1 MCPWNVNGEA
11 VPDDALMP
19 LLPEL
24 MALDDDG
31 FRRRFSKSA
40 IARTRRR
47 GLLRNA
53 AVVLG
58 NSGNRDAVAVL
69 ARSLG
74 DETEPLVRSHAAW
87 ALGRLG
93 GVRARTTL
101 ERRRKPS
108 PTLTLVP
115 RSSGAGPRLLA
126 HDERARKKPA
136 GMATVATMALRDG
149 RRCADRTGRGG
160 GIRDGPQ
167 AMGPQRRARNLV
179 GHIESSHNSQSMFD
193 PTFSHV
199 THGVLWYGLLS
210 LIAKRLPVGARF
222 VAAVALECAW
232 EVFENTDLVIQ
243 RYRAAT
249 ISLNY
254 YGDSVMNSMCDIG
267 ASLVGFML
275 AAILLTRVTLIAVIA
290 LEIGLALWIRDSLL
304 LNVLMLVRPV
314 QAIRSWQLG
323 K

>member
-1 MCPWNVNGEA
+1 MTKVPGKGPPPWSQWPRWLCATAAAALIGLGAAAEFAMGRKLWGISGEPG
-11 VPDDALMP
+11 VW
-19 LLPEL
+19 
-24 MALDDDG
+24 
-31 FRRRFSKSA
+31 
-40 IARTRRR
+40 
-47 GLLRNA
+47 
-53 AVVLG
+53 
-58 NSGNRDAVAVL
+58 SGN
-69 ARSLG
+69 
-74 DETEPLVRSHAAW
+74 
-87 ALGRLG
+87 
-93 GVRARTTL
+93 
-101 ERRRKPS
+101 
-108 PTLTLVP
+108 
-115 RSSGAGPRLLA
+115 
-126 HDERARKKPA
+126 
-136 GMATVATMALRDG
+136 
-149 RRCADRTGRGG
+149 
-160 GIRDGPQ
+160 
-167 AMGPQRRARNLV
+167 
-179 GHIESSHNSQSMFD
+179 IESSHNSQFMFD
-193 PTFSHV
+193 PYTFSHI

-275 AAILLTRVTLIAVIA
+275 AAILPTRVTLIAVIA